1 MNLEMTFGELKMKSG
16 KDQPAQK
23 SFGKKVKG
31 TGGLHFLSSP
41 CWCPAA
47 MMLGIV
53 CLGLSV
59 TIIMLKKQIFQISDL
74 LEQYQANFTH
84 PENILEGQF
93 LAYQQAEKNS
103 QNSQR
108 ELKEIIDT
116 LYQKLDEEC
125 KEQKELQQQN
135 LDLQEALARKENCS
149 GPCPQDW
156 IWHGENCY
164 LFSSGLFN
172 WETSRKNCSALG
184 AQLLKINNTNDL
196 DFIQQVISHSSLPFW
211 MGLSLR
217 KPEEAW
223 IWEDGSPLRP
233 HLFKLRGAF
242 SHIYPSGTCAYIQW
256 GDVFADNCI
265 LVAAHICQ
273 KAADLLWTN

>member
-1 MNLEMTFGELKMKSG
+1 MTFGDLKKKSM
-16 KDQPAQK
+16 KDQPDKK

-31 TGGLHFLSSP
+31 RRFLSYP

-47 MMLGIV
+47 MTLGIL
-53 CLGLSV
+53 CLGLLT

-84 PENILEGQF
+84 QENALEGQL
-93 LAYQQAEKNS
+93 LAYRQAENDS
-103 QNSQR
+103 QSSQK
-108 ELKEIIDT
+108 ELREIIAN
-116 LYQKLDEEC
+116 LQQKLDEGH
-125 KEQKELQQQN
+125 KEQKELHQLN
-135 LDLQEALARKENCS
+135 LNLQDALARKENCS

-172 WETSRKNCSALG
+172 WEASRKNCSALG
-184 AQLLKINNTNDL
+184 AQLLKINNTSDL
-196 DFIQQVISHSSLPFW
+196 DFIKQVISHSNLPFW
-211 MGLSLR
+211 TGLSLR
-217 KPEEAW
+217 KPDNSW

-233 HLFKLRGAF
+233 HLLKFRGAF
-242 SHIYPSGTCAYIQW
+242 SHMYPSGTCAYIQW

-265 LVAAHICQ
+265 LVAARICQ
-273 KAADLLWTN
+273 KAADLLHIQ